1 MQKPVVKN
9 NHSRVIDIIN
19 WAENHFLLNG
29 FNNARKEIEWLLEEI
44 LDCKKLDL
52 YLRYDEELSVE
63 NLKILHSWIN
73 RRIKKEPLQYIT
85 ESCEFFGRKFFVNDN
100 VFIPRP
106 ETESLINIALSV
118 LESNANRNILDIC
131 TGSGCIAI
139 TLAKELNNPNIS
151 AIDISNKAL
160 DIAMLNAK
168 NHDVYINFEQK
179 NILSDTYKNKLD
191 MIVCNPPYIPMNEM
205 DSLMDDVK
213 LYEPRIA
220 LTDGSDG
227 LSFYKRINDL
237 APLLVVP
244 GGHIL
249 LEVGLN
255 QHPQSVKDIIDDKLY
270 SQIEIV
276 SDLNGDPRI
285 LKALVN

>member
-1 MQKPVVKN
+1 MQRPVVKN

-19 WAENHFLLNG
+19 WAEEYFSLNG
-29 FNNARKEIEWLLEEI
+29 FNNSRKEIEWLLEEI

-52 YLRYDEELSVE
+52 YLRYDEELSAE
-63 NLKILHSWIN
+63 NLQTLHTWID
-73 RRIKKEPLQYIT
+73 RRIEKEPLQYIT
-85 ESCEFFGRKFFVNDN
+85 GNCEFYGRNFLVNND

-106 ETESLINIALSV
+106 ETETLINIALSV
-118 LESNANRNILDIC
+118 LDSVSNQKILDIC

-160 DIAMLNAK
+160 NIATLNAK
-168 NHDVYINFEQK
+168 NHNVDINFEQI
-179 NILSDTYKNKLD
+179 NIFSDPYKNKLD
-191 MIVCNPPYIPMNEM
+191 MIVCNPPYIPINEM
-205 DSLMDDVK
+205 DTIMDDVK
-213 LYEPRIA
+213 LYEPKIA

-237 APLLVVP
+237 APSIVVP

-249 LEVGLN
+249 LEVGLH
-255 QHPQSVKDIIDDKLY
+255 QHPQFVKDILDVKLF
-270 SQIEIV
+270 SQIEIIP
-276 SDLNGDPRI
+276 DLNGDPRI